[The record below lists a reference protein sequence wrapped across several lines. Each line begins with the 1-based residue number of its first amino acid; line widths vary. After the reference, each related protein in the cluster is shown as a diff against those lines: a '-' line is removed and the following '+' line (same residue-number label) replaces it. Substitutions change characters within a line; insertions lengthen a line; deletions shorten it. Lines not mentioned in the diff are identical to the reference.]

1 MSDGLTCRQLALA
14 DMEAASNVFRT
25 AFDAQLPWLAGL
37 HKPEEDRAFWSGYLF
52 SNCAIW
58 GSTRQGELIGVIA
71 FRQGWVDQLYIL
83 PHMQGQGFG
92 SRLLYLAKAS
102 HARLN
107 LWTFQKN
114 TGARHFYE
122 SQGFEAVRETDGA
135 DNEQYEPDI
144 LYSWRRCA

>member
-1 MSDGLTCRQLALA
+1 MSGGLTCRQLALA

-25 AFDAQLPWLAGL
+25 AFDARLPWLAGL

-58 GSTRQGELIGVIA
+58 GAARQDALIGVIA

-83 PHMQGQGFG
+83 PSMQGRGIG
-92 SRLLYLAKAS
+92 SRLLDIAKAD

-114 TGARHFYE
+114 AGARRFYE
-122 SQGFEAVRETDGA
+122 LQGFEAVRETDGA
-135 DNEQYEPDI
+135 DNEEHEPDI

>member
-1 MSDGLTCRQLALA
+1 
-14 DMEAASNVFRT
+14 MEAASNVFRT
-25 AFDAQLPWLAGL
+25 AFDARLPWLAGL

-58 GSTRQGELIGVIA
+58 GAARQDALIGVIA

-83 PHMQGQGFG
+83 PSMQGRGIG
-92 SRLLYLAKAS
+92 SRLLDIAKAD

-114 TGARHFYE
+114 AGARRFYE
-122 SQGFEAVRETDGA
+122 LQGFEAVRETDGA
-135 DNEQYEPDI
+135 DNEEHEPDI

>member
-1 MSDGLTCRQLALA
+1 MSDGLTCRQLGLA

-25 AFDAQLPWLAGL
+25 AFDARLSWLAGL

-58 GSTRQGELIGVIA
+58 GAVQQGELFVVIA

-83 PHMQGQGFG
+83 PHMQGQGIG
-92 SRLLYLAKAS
+92 SRLLDIAKAS

-114 TGARHFYE
+114 AGARRLYE
-122 SQGFEAVRETDGA
+122 SQGFEVVRETDGA
-135 DNEQYEPDI
+135 DNEEREPDI

>member
-1 MSDGLTCRQLALA
+1 
-14 DMEAASNVFRT
+14 MEAASNVFRT
-25 AFDAQLPWLAGL
+25 AFDARLPWLAGL

-58 GSTRQGELIGVIA
+58 GAARQDALIGVIA

-83 PHMQGQGFG
+83 PSMQGRGIG
-92 SRLLYLAKAS
+92 ARLLDIAKAD

-107 LWTFQKN
+107 LLTFQKN
-114 TGARHFYE
+114 AGARRFYE
-122 SQGFEAVRETDGA
+122 LQGFEAVRETDGA
-135 DNEQYEPDI
+135 DNEEHEPDI